1 MVGWCSMGTLMT
13 HNLSAVP
20 LPQKIYLAPLYQAPE
35 RLYQGGNC
43 FVEFFGMSWRRG
55 PQFLGGRSWSWRP
68 MKWMGSSWQIHGNYM
83 ETIWELYGKLGI
95 IWEIGNYMGHFHD
108 NFYGNW
114 WFHDWGQFSWEV
126 FMEMFITNWWEFIMT
141 RVLRTMGNHEKEN
154 YKGKNM
160 GIVKSL
166 YLRINH

>member
-95 IWEIGNYMGHFHD
+95 IWELWDIFMTT
-108 NFYGNW
+108 
-114 WFHDWGQFSWEV
+114 
-126 FMEMFITNWWEFIMT
+126 FMEIDGFMTGVNFHGKFLWKCSSRTGGNSSWQGYLEPWGIMKK
-141 RVLRTMGNHEKEN
+141 RTI
-154 YKGKNM
+154 KGKTWE
-160 GIVKSL
+160 L
-166 YLRINH
+166 